1 MRSRWIKRKT
11 SSTAKRIRETNCLKS
26 YAAAK
31 RQPPRLKKIGEAKQ
45 RVEQRQAEADR
56 KRGRKPGDG
65 RKNPRGGRPF
75 KRSSQFGVP
84 EEKAQDNFTDPESR
98 IMKSSG
104 GFEQCY
110 NTQAAVDE
118 ETQMIVATGVT
129 NNAADNR
136 QLLGMIDAVQE
147 NLEHPPEQV
156 VADAGYKS
164 ELLGRLLPLLT
175 FGEL

>member
-1 MRSRWIKRKT
+1 
-11 SSTAKRIRETNCLKS
+11 
-26 YAAAK
+26 
-31 RQPPRLKKIGEAKQ
+31 
-45 RVEQRQAEADR
+45 
-56 KRGRKPGDG
+56 
-65 RKNPRGGRPF
+65 
-75 KRSSQFGVP
+75 
-84 EEKAQDNFTDPESR
+84 
-98 IMKSSG
+98 MKSSG

-164 ELLGRLLPLLT
+164 EENFEGLEEREIDGYISLGREGRESRAVGKSTRHASHVQEAGHGGGANCLPPAQGDRGTCIRL
-175 FGEL
+175 G